1 MKTLFIS
8 IFCIVCSFTCKAQI
22 FTSVELENYKFRVK
36 QISEFMERFN
46 GKLSIVEKSDSN
58 WRKKNLILLFDRD
71 AYMKDSKG
79 AELFVS
85 KIIDDSITL
94 NYNDTTWLAEAEC
107 NATLNGKDTKIT
119 LYLAVECIK
128 GDMYKWVIKG
138 AEGIPL
144 QLKPNKVNGGLKI
157 SPVDNELNFMQLSH
171 ITSVEARNIIN
182 YKSKDTEVDPLQ
194 VFYTL
199 VYEKKLAIKNVQK
212 LKYHFNLKKLS
223 FVVSFFERDNM
234 NAGWLISDY
243 NIYE

>member
-1 MKTLFIS
+1 MCLS
-8 IFCIVCSFTCKAQI
+8 ILTVKAQI

-46 GKLSIVEKSDSN
+46 GKLSIVEKSDAN

-71 AYMKDSKG
+71 TYMKNPKG
-79 AELFVS
+79 AELLVS
-85 KIIDDSITL
+85 KIIADSLTI

-119 LYLAVECIK
+119 LYLAVERIK

-138 AEGIPL
+138 ANGNLL
-144 QLKPNKVNGGLKI
+144 QLKPDKVNGGLKI

-182 YKSKDTEVDPLQ
+182 YKSNDTKIDPLQ

-199 VYEKKLAIKNVQK
+199 VYEKKLTIKNVQR
-212 LKYHFNLKKLS
+212 LKYHFNLKNLS
-223 FVVSFFERDNM
+223 FIVTFFERDNM

-243 NIYE
+243 SVYG